1 MSILYLY
8 HCLFDFDFFDIH
20 VSSELYMPLKYDEKY
35 DMNLKNTYI
44 KMKIE
49 RKITT
54 IEIHTISIIKNA
66 KDLNGPN
73 LSMFYRK

>member
-1 MSILYLY
+1 
-8 HCLFDFDFFDIH
+8 
-20 VSSELYMPLKYDEKY
+20 MPLKYDEKY

-73 LSMFYRK
+73 LSVFYR